1 MTMDVTF
8 DKVSVRFGGFTA
20 LNDLSFTLQGGKI
33 HGLLGRNG
41 AGKSTLLALLASFME
56 PTSGRISV
64 GGASPF
70 ENAPVME
77 QVTMVFDADYR
88 NETETVKGMLEAAE
102 RYRPN
107 YDAEFAAKLVEL
119 FGLPLKKQIR
129 HLSRGK
135 QAAFNVTLGLASRSP
150 LTIYDEAYLGM
161 DAPTR
166 DIFYRELMEDQSAN
180 PRTIIFSTHYVSEMD
195 YLFDEVLIIDQ
206 GGLVVQEPYDTL
218 VSKGVTITGAASVV
232 DEFTQDLKLLGTQ
245 QLGGTKSVTVYGE
258 LTDSQRL
265 NAKRQG
271 LEIGPVS
278 LQDLFIH
285 LTNEGGSR

>member
-1 MTMDVTF
+1 MDVTF
-8 DKVSVRFGGFTA
+8 DKVSMKFGDFTA
-20 LNDLSFTLQGGKI
+20 IKDLSFTLQGGKI

-56 PTSGRISV
+56 PTSGKISV

-88 NETETVKGMLEAAE
+88 NETETVKGLLEAAE

-107 YDAEFAAKLVEL
+107 YDAAFAAKLVEL

-129 HLSRGK
+129 HLSRGM
-135 QAAFNVTLGLASRSP
+135 QAAFNVTLGLANRSP

-166 DIFYRELMEDQSAN
+166 DIFYRELLEDQSAN

-218 VSKGVTITGAASVV
+218 VSKGVTITGAASAV
-232 DEFTQDLKLLGTQ
+232 DEFTQGLKLLGTQ

-258 LTDSQRL
+258 LSDGQRL
-265 NAKRQG
+265 AAMRQG

-285 LTNEGGSR
+285 LTHGGGSQ

>member
-1 MTMDVTF
+1 MDVTF
-8 DKVSVRFGGFTA
+8 DKVTVKFGDFTA
-20 LNDLSFTLQGGKI
+20 LNNLSFTLQGGRI

-56 PTSGRISV
+56 PTSGSISV

-70 ENAPVME
+70 ENEAVME
-77 QVTMVFDADYR
+77 QVTMVFDMDYR
-88 NETETVKGMLEAAE
+88 NESETVKGMLEAAE

-107 YDAEFAAKLVEL
+107 YDAGFAAKLVEL
-119 FGLPLKKQIR
+119 FDLPLKKPIR
-129 HLSRGK
+129 QLSRGK
-135 QAAFNVTLGLASRSP
+135 QAAFNVTMGLANRSP

-166 DIFYRELMEDQSAN
+166 DLFYRELLEDQSVN
-180 PRTIIFSTHYVSEMD
+180 PRTILFSTHYVSEMD
-195 YLFDEVLIIDQ
+195 YLFDEVLILDQ

-218 VSKGVTITGAASVV
+218 VNKGVTITGAASAV
-232 DEFTQDLKLLGTQ
+232 DEFAQGLKLLGTQ

-258 LTDSQRL
+258 LTEGQRL
-265 NAKRQG
+265 TAKRQW
-271 LEIGPVS
+271 LETGPVS

-285 LTNEGGSR
+285 LTQGGGSR